1 MRSSFKGFYGASED
15 TIGRVYTSED
25 TTFIFDANIL
35 LTLYRCEEETRNRFF
50 DVWEKIQNKCW
61 FPYHVCLEYQRNRL
75 KVIYDSQS
83 DLEGIISTIDES
95 LTKLK
100 KEIMSGGSAVTI
112 SRYTILR
119 ADLDELFTTL
129 IKTATEFSKNHIL
142 TRKEN
147 INFLESHDVIR
158 DKIDAL
164 VEGRIGP
171 APTDQKDIEN
181 LNAEGKIRYEFKI
194 GPGYEDIKKNDE
206 KYSYSG
212 IKYSSIYGDFY
223 VWSQMLEYV
232 DKNKGKNIVY
242 VTNDVKSDFF
252 YKVGGK
258 IRGPNES
265 LVTEMKGKGAAEF
278 LLHNIH
284 TFLHHAN
291 THLNAKMDESTIDE
305 LSNASVTDIS
315 YTPSQIVNSDLHEH
329 LATTSLNKMRIATI
343 VQAMGRKHEDLL
355 SELKEITEKEY
366 NNISLSESLK
376 LIDRKEVIEKEI
388 THIESQ
394 LSTLIEVLEG
404 DSSKFSV
411 GDVWRKYFS
420 KAIL

>member
-1 MRSSFKGFYGASED
+1 MRGSFKGFYGASED
-15 TIGRVYTSED
+15 TIGKVYTSED

-75 KVIYDSQS
+75 KVIHDSQS
-83 DLEGIISTIDES
+83 DLEGITSTIDES

-129 IKTATEFSKNHIL
+129 IKTATDFSKNHIL

-171 APTDQKDIEN
+171 APTDQKDIEK

-206 KYSYSG
+206 KYSYNG
-212 IKYSSIYGDFY
+212 IRYSSIYGDFY
-223 VWSQMLEYV
+223 VWSQILEYV
-232 DKNKGKNIVY
+232 DQNKGKNIVY

-284 TFLHHAN
+284 AFLHHAN

-315 YTPSQIVNSDLHEH
+315 YTPSQIVNSDFHEH
-329 LATTSLNKMRIATI
+329 LAKTSINKMRLANIFRAL
-343 VQAMGRKHEDLL
+343 GRKHEDLL

-366 NNISLSESLK
+366 DGISVLENLK
-376 LIDRKEVIEKEI
+376 LIDKKEELEKQITQIEN
-388 THIESQ
+388 Q
-394 LSTLIEVLEG
+394 LSIVIKELEG
-404 DSSKFSV
+404 DPPKYSPGNIWRQYYSKDIV
-411 GDVWRKYFS
+411 
-420 KAIL
+420 